1 MFLRRFAGLGSSLSE
16 DGLQQCLI
24 PRSLRTAR
32 PALIG
37 TTTTTTTTT
46 AAAVTSTIGLLGPGL
61 YLHMAVVDMG
71 KPAEVVL

>member
-1 MFLRRFAGLGSSLSE
+1 MYLFLRRWTGFGSSLSE
-16 DGLQQCLI
+16 DGLQQRLI
-24 PRSLRTAR
+24 PRSLHTAR

-46 AAAVTSTIGLLGPGL
+46 ADAVATTTSDQCLL
-61 YLHMAVVDMG
+61 VDLG